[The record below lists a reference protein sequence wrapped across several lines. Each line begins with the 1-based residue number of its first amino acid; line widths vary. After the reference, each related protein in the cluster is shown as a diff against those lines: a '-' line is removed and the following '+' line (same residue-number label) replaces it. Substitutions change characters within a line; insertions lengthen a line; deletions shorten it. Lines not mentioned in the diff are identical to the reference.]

1 MILKELME
9 VAGGDPW
16 FQWKAEA
23 KAAGLPLVPGEEN
36 ESRVVK
42 RPSPV
47 QLPSL
52 NAYRARGPPPA
63 ATPTPASAET
73 TEDATLGETTKT
85 ADIPIPQPRPKTGA
99 AAVLP

>member
-1 MILKELME
+1 ME

-47 QLPSL
+47 RLPSL
-52 NAYRARGPPPA
+52 NAYRASPPPPA
-63 ATPTPASAET
+63 ATATLTPADTA
-73 TEDATLGETTKT
+73 LGETAKT
-85 ADIPIPQPRPKTGA
+85 AEIPIPPP
-99 AAVLP
+99 